1 MDNSHDYQLADMLV
15 ISNFE
20 IPKPSSNLL
29 SNIMYYREL
38 GYRFY
43 GYQIGNEET
52 ELSPYFNE
60 IVRHED
66 SRLS

>member
-29 SNIMYYREL
+29 SKIMYYREQ
-38 GYRFY
+38 GYRFN
-43 GYQIGNEET
+43 GCQIGT
-52 ELSPYFNE
+52 EVAELAPYFNK

-66 SRLS
+66 TQLR